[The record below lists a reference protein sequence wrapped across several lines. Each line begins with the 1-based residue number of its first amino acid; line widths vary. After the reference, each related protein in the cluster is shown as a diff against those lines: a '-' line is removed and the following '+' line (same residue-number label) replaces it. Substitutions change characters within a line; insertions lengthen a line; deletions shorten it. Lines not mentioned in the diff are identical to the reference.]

1 MARFLS
7 RLLATQWHALR
18 LYRLSTKFDAKGR
31 DRTAGLL
38 LLVGKFISGIEI
50 VHGASIGPGTVFVH
64 GTGIVIGPGVV
75 IGRNCRIFHN
85 VTLGSRDGVAYPSV
99 GDDVTLYPGAVVLG
113 AVNLGDHC
121 VVGANS
127 VVLHDVEPSQIV
139 AGNPARLVGTVPN

>member
-1 MARFLS
+1 MTRFLS

-18 LYRLSTKFDAKGR
+18 LYRLSTRLDAHGHNKA
-31 DRTAGLL
+31 AGIM

-50 VHGASIGPGTVFVH
+50 VHGASIGRGTVFVH

-75 IGRNCRIFHN
+75 IGSDCRIFHN
-85 VTLGSRDGVAYPSV
+85 VTLGSRDGVSYPSV

-121 VVGANS
+121 VVGANA
-127 VVLHDVEPSQIV
+127 VVLQDVGPSQIV
-139 AGNPARLVGTVPN
+139 AGNPARLIGTVPS